1 MSDSINLAD
10 FKKLLTTRKVEL
22 LSVQDGHD
30 KAAGTVE
37 LDQSKVGRVS
47 RMDAIQQQAMSA
59 AVGQRARLELTAIE
73 AALRRIENGEYG
85 SCVTCGE
92 DIAEKRLRAN
102 PSVIT
107 CIRCA
112 ENAERK

>member
-1 MSDSINLAD
+1 MNDRDLIR
-10 FKKLLTTRKVEL
+10 FKQLLLTRREEL
-22 LSVQDGHD
+22 LSVQDSHD

-47 RMDAIQQQAMSA
+47 RMDALQQQAMSA

-92 DIAEKRLRAN
+92 DIVEKRLRAN